1 MTNAAVGARVRAA
14 AASVDAAV
22 VSRGES
28 LDRAL
33 AAADLPN
40 ERDRP
45 LLHAICY
52 AALRWHH
59 RLAWQLEQLLDRP
72 RKRIDANV
80 AALLR
85 VGLVQLQAL
94 RIPDHAA
101 VDATVAATGALGVG
115 RARGL
120 VNAVLRRFLRER
132 DSLDAAMR
140 NHREALTSHPAWML
154 ELIADDWPDE
164 LDAIVAANNCP
175 APMWLRVNV
184 TRIDPADYAS
194 RLAAAGID
202 AKPLASRPSAIEL
215 AEPCPA
221 STLPGFADGE
231 VSVQDA
237 AAQLAALELGAV
249 RGQRIL
255 DACAA
260 PGGKAAHIL
269 ERCPDIAEL
278 VALDLDSVRLERVA
292 ATLARLGLTATITCG
307 DASEPQGWWDR
318 KPFDRILLDA
328 PCSAL
333 GVIRRHPDIK
343 VLRRPSDIPAV
354 AARQALMLRALW
366 PLLAPGGRL
375 LYATCTVTRT
385 ENQRQIDA
393 FVDDTPDAGLLEPE
407 FAAQVLPGEAN
418 MDGFYYACIVKR

>member
-1 MTNAAVGARVRAA
+1 MTGAAVGARVRAA

-22 VSRGES
+22 VARGES

-33 AAADLPN
+33 SAADLPN

-72 RKRIDANV
+72 RQRIDANV

-101 VDATVAATGALGVG
+101 VDATVAATRALGVG

-132 DSLDAAMR
+132 DQLDAAMR
-140 NHREALTSHPAWML
+140 DHRVALTSHPAWML
-154 ELIADDWPDE
+154 DLIAADWPE
-164 LDAIVAANNCP
+164 QLDAIVAANNCA

-184 TRIDPADYAS
+184 ARIDPADYAA
-194 RLAAAGID
+194 RLAAAGIE
-202 AKPLASRPSAIEL
+202 AKPLAARPSAIAL

-221 STLPGFADGE
+221 STLPGFAAGH

-237 AAQLAALELGAV
+237 AAQLAALELGAA
-249 RGQRIL
+249 RGERIL

-278 VALDLDSVRLERVA
+278 VALDIDSVRLERVA
-292 ATLARLGLTATITCG
+292 ATLARLGLTATVTCG
-307 DASEPQGWWDR
+307 DASEPEGWWDR
-318 KPFDRILLDA
+318 RPFDRILLDA

-343 VLRRPSDIPAV
+343 VLRRPSDIPAI
-354 AARQALMLRALW
+354 AARQARMLRALW

-375 LYATCTVTRT
+375 LYATCTVTRA